1 MSEPNFKSIKLYP
14 NMNLLVDIDF
24 IRKKYFDENGILNG
38 AKIFAIL
45 FKLIQAENFAP
56 STDSDINLKDFH
68 ITTGQWILL
77 YGFIKNGFL
86 PLCNNNNEFI
96 NQLNKCYECTLK
108 LGGIP
113 SFDLYYL
120 IQMNS
125 LKEKIIEIENY
136 NPMTPEADHL
146 KKYKWGT
153 YNALSNQTLTKNQS
167 ITIPV
172 TGNMIFYC
180 REILSKNI

>member
-1 MSEPNFKSIKLYP
+1 MSEPNFKNIKLYP
-14 NMNLLVDIDF
+14 NMDLLIDIDL

-45 FKLIQAENFAP
+45 FKLIEAENFAIC
-56 STDSDINLKDFH
+56 TDPDINLTDFQ

-86 PLCNNNNEFI
+86 PHSNNNNEFI
-96 NQLNKCYECTLK
+96 NQLNNCYETTLK

-113 SFDLYYL
+113 SFDQYYL
-120 IQMNS
+120 TQIN
-125 LKEKIIEIENY
+125 LFKEENIDTKNY
-136 NPMTPEADHL
+136 NPMTPKDDHL
-146 KKYKWGT
+146 NKFKWCT

-172 TGNMIFYC
+172 TGNMVFYC